1 MNRKILIHLLQNS
14 GYLSYLN
21 SGYLNYLSC
30 G

>member
-1 MNRKILIHLLQNS
+1 MNRKILIHLLNS

-21 SGYLNYLSC
+21 SGYLSYLSC